1 MDRLLPTILVLVLGI
16 AASERA
22 AAGAELPAGASGPPP
37 AGQPA
42 GAAGPVPVAS
52 ANVQPRPGFSA
63 RRVSTPPKLDGR
75 LDDPAWREAQVVSD
89 FVQQAPNEGSPP
101 SERTA
106 MRVVYDDEAVYVGFD
121 CSQVQ
126 TPIVGRLTRR
136 DQDSESD
143 WVYVDIDSRRDGRTA
158 AFLAVNV
165 AEVVVDGMFHDTPT
179 GPVVSLEWDENWE
192 ARTAR
197 TAGGWSAEMRI
208 PLRILRFS
216 PDLPVQSWGLAA
228 IRYIGQRQETDTWP
242 AIPRTAASAFPY
254 FGRLDDLRQLAAR
267 EPLELRP
274 FGLARGRRRGA
285 DPSLAASGFDAGVSA
300 GLDLKLH
307 LTPSLTLDVAVN
319 PDFAQVEA
327 DQIVFNLGSYEILL
341 PEKRPLFLEGADQL
355 STPLALFYSRRI
367 GSSPATPAL
376 QRGSMVQEQ
385 LVNVPEAATLY
396 GAAKVIG
403 RVGDAWTVGA
413 LSVLAGRNDYQ
424 VKISDGT
431 RVVRTAEPL
440 TSFNV
445 LRLRRDLGATGQVG
459 LIGTMTLRSEQTGA
473 PERICPTGAPPT
485 PGGRCFRDAYTG
497 GVDAVW
503 RPAENDV
510 VASAQVIGSVV
521 QHGPD
526 ETQLDGTAIR
536 SGDSGY
542 GAWARIAKDGGR
554 LVLADLTYTGLGR
567 RLTFNDLGFMLRQNL
582 HEVKAGL
589 ELRSLEP
596 GPHTLERH
604 LRLEVTSRR
613 NLDALDLGTL
623 VELRGSVRLPSF
635 WSLTLSAEGETR
647 YWDDLEIGSG
657 AALERAGYL
666 GAKLEVA
673 TDPRRKLH
681 LSWKS
686 ELRFLSSGQNVDT
699 QATIT
704 MQPLPQL
711 EVSLTPELVYS
722 EGEPRFARYSA
733 TPDLFARL
741 EAKSAGATLHASY
754 TFTPRLTLQAYGQ
767 LFLGTKHF
775 TDFATAST
783 MAGERVRIADLALG
797 TTPAPADA
805 DFEQAALNLQ
815 MVLRWEYR
823 LGSTLFLVYSRSQ
836 VPAVDLMMRPAM
848 LRVADVASAAPSAR
862 PTPRR
867 RDRAEQTRDRTDR

>member
-1 MDRLLPTILVLVLGI
+1 VDRLLPTITVLFGL
-16 AASERA
+16 AASELT
-22 AAGAELPAGASGPPP
+22 AAGAELIAGVGGPPAALP
-37 AGQPA
+37 PPE
-42 GAAGPVPVAS
+42 AAGPVPPVAP
-52 ANVQPRPGFSA
+52 ATVPPRPGVVV
-63 RRVSTPPKLDGR
+63 RHVSTPPTLDGR
-75 LDDPAWREAQVVSD
+75 LDDPAWQDAQAVSD
-89 FVQQAPNEGSPP
+89 FVQQAPSEGSPP
-101 SERTA
+101 SERTT
-106 MRVVYDDEAVYVGFD
+106 MRVVYDDEALYLGFA
-121 CSQVQ
+121 CSHVQ

-143 WVYVDIDSRRDGRTA
+143 WVYVNIDSRRDGRTA
-158 AFLAVNV
+158 ALFAVNV
-165 AEVVVDGMFHDTPT
+165 AEVMADGMFHDSPT
-179 GPVVSLEWDENWE
+179 GPSTSMEWDENWE

-197 TAGGWSAEMRI
+197 TADGWSAELRI

-216 PDLPVQSWGLAA
+216 PDLPVQSWGFAA
-228 IRYIGQRQETDTWP
+228 YRYIGQRQETDSWP

-254 FGRLDDLRQLAAR
+254 FGRLDDLRQLKAG
-267 EPLELRP
+267 EPLEVRP
-274 FGLARGRRRGA
+274 FALARGRRLGA
-285 DPSLAASGFDAGVSA
+285 DPSLADSGFDAGVSA
-300 GLDLKLH
+300 GFDLKLH
-307 LTPSLTLDVAVN
+307 ITPSLTLDLAVN

-327 DQIVFNLGSYEILL
+327 DQIVFNLGNYEILL
-341 PEKRPLFLEGADQL
+341 PEKRPLFLEGADQF
-355 STPLALFYSRRI
+355 STPLALFYSRRV
-367 GSSPATPAL
+367 GSSPATPTL
-376 QRGSMVQEQ
+376 QTGSMLREQ

-403 RVGDAWTVGA
+403 RLGGAWTVGA
-413 LSVLAGRNDYQ
+413 LSVLAGQNDYQ
-424 VKISDGT
+424 VKVSDGS

-445 LRLRRDLGATGQVG
+445 LRLRRDLGASGQVG
-459 LIGTMTLRSEQTGA
+459 LIGTMTLRFEQAGA
-473 PERICPTGAPPT
+473 PDRICPTGAPSAA
-485 PGGRCFRDAYTG
+485 GDRCFRDAYTG
-497 GVDAVW
+497 GVDALW
-503 RPAENDV
+503 RPAGNDV

-521 QHGPD
+521 EHGPKED
-526 ETQLDGTAIR
+526 QLDGTGIR

-542 GAWARIAKDGGR
+542 GAWARVAKDGGR

-582 HEVKAGL
+582 HEVKAGV

-604 LRLEVTSRR
+604 LRLDVTTRR

-635 WSLTLSAEGETR
+635 WFLSVAAEGETR

-666 GAKLEVA
+666 GAKLEVT

-681 LSWKS
+681 ASWKS
-686 ELRFLSSGQNVDT
+686 EVRFLPSGQSVDT

-711 EVSLTPELVYS
+711 EVSLTPEVVYS
-722 EGEPRFARYSA
+722 EGEPRYARYSA
-733 TPDLFARL
+733 TRDLFARL

-754 TFTPRLTLQAYGQ
+754 TFTPRLTLQAHGQ
-767 LFLGTKHF
+767 LFLGTKHY

-783 MAGERVRIADLALG
+783 MAGDRVRITDLALG
-797 TTPAPADA
+797 MAPAPSDA
-805 DFEQAALNLQ
+805 DYEQAALNLQ

-823 LGSTLFLVYSRSQ
+823 LGSTFFLVYSRSQ

-848 LRVADVASAAPSAR
+848 LRVADVGNVPAVDMVLLKLSFWWA
-862 PTPRR
+862 T
-867 RDRAEQTRDRTDR
+867 

>member
-1 MDRLLPTILVLVLGI
+1 VDRLLPTISVLVLGL
-16 AASERA
+16 AASEPA
-22 AAGAELPAGASGPPP
+22 AAGAELIAGVDGVPAAGRASDPAGP
-37 AGQPA
+37 A
-42 GAAGPVPVAS
+42 PVALAS
-52 ANVQPRPGFSA
+52 VPPRPGLAA
-63 RRVSTPPKLDGR
+63 RRVSTPLVLDGR
-75 LDDPAWREAQVVSD
+75 LDDPAWRDAQAASD
-89 FVQQAPNEGSPP
+89 FVQQSPSDGSPA
-101 SERTA
+101 SERTTI
-106 MRVVYDDEAVYVGFD
+106 RVLYDDEAIYVGFA

-143 WVYVDIDSRRDGRTA
+143 WVYVNIDSRRDGRTA
-158 AFLAVNV
+158 AFFAVNV
-165 AEVVVDGMFHDTPT
+165 AEVVVDGIYHESPT
-179 GPVVSLEWDENWE
+179 GPSTSMDWDENWE
-192 ARTAR
+192 GHTTRWAD
-197 TAGGWSAEMRI
+197 GWSAELRI

-216 PDLPVQSWGLAA
+216 PDLPVQSWGFAA
-228 IRYIGQRQETDTWP
+228 FRYIGQRQETDTWP
-242 AIPRTAASAFPY
+242 AIPRTAASAFLY
-254 FGRLDDLRQLAAR
+254 YGRLDDLQQLKAG
-267 EPLELRP
+267 ESLELRP
-274 FGLARGRRRGA
+274 FALARGRRLGA
-285 DPSLAASGFDAGVSA
+285 DPSLADTGFDAGGS
-300 GLDLKLH
+300 GGIDLKLH

-327 DQIVFNLGSYEILL
+327 DQIVFNLGNYEILL

-367 GSSPATPAL
+367 GSSPATPTL
-376 QRGSMVQEQ
+376 QRGSMLREQ

-424 VKISDGT
+424 VKVSDGS

-445 LRLRRDLGATGQVG
+445 LRLRRDLGASGQVG
-459 LIGTMTLRSEQTGA
+459 LIGTMTLRFDQAGE
-473 PERICPTGAPPT
+473 PDRICPTGDPQME
-485 PGGRCFRDAYTG
+485 GGRCFRDAYTG
-497 GVDAVW
+497 GVDALW
-503 RPAENDV
+503 RPSGNDV

-521 QHGPD
+521 EHGP
-526 ETQLDGTAIR
+526 EERQLDGTQIR
-536 SGDSGY
+536 SGDGGY

-589 ELRSLEP
+589 ELRSLDP
-596 GPHTLERH
+596 GPYTLERH
-604 LRLEVTSRR
+604 LRLEATTRR
-613 NLDALDLGTL
+613 NLDGLDLGTL
-623 VELRGSVRLPSF
+623 VELRGSVRFPSF
-635 WSLTLSAEGETR
+635 WALVVAAEGQTR
-647 YWDDLEIGSG
+647 YWDDLEIGTG
-657 AALERAGYL
+657 AALERGGYL
-666 GAKLEVA
+666 GAKMEVT

-681 LSWKS
+681 AYWKS
-686 ELRFLSSGQNVDT
+686 ELRFLPSGQSVDT

-711 EVSLTPELVYS
+711 EVSLTPEVVYT
-722 EGEPRFARYSA
+722 EGEPRYARYSA

-767 LFLGTKHF
+767 LFLGTKHY

-783 MAGERVRIADLALG
+783 MAGDKVRITDLALG
-797 TTPAPADA
+797 MAQAPTDA
-805 DFEQAALNLQ
+805 DYEQAALNLQ

-823 LGSTLFLVYSRSQ
+823 LGSTLFVVYSRSQ
-836 VPAVDLMMRPAM
+836 VPAVDLMMRPAA
-848 LRVADVASAAPSAR
+848 LRVADVGNVPAVDMVLLKLSFWWAS
-862 PTPRR
+862 
-867 RDRAEQTRDRTDR
+867 